1 MFTVPSKWFYF
12 CFKRFSLL
20 PGLFFLLFSFLF
32 YVWLDW
38 NILCNAWNRKNH
50 RKWIIFCVQVCA
62 SICLRMGKTIRK
74 SRKLYS
80 PNIKSIK
87 IQTVFFSSNAFM
99 ASKGEIE
106 SSTSKF
112 QRWNMTQLLMKIQGI
127 TTNENSFVNTRIP
140 HTVSCGVVHIGINRI
155 WIELNSNTY
164 TTMKVEIFA

>member
-1 MFTVPSKWFYF
+1 MVLFLLQAVQSLPW
-12 CFKRFSLL
+12 SLL
-20 PGLFFLLFSFLF
+20 SSALFSFLF

-38 NILCNAWNRKNH
+38 NIWCIAWNRKNH
-50 RKWIIFCVQVCA
+50 RKWIIFCFQVCA
-62 SICLRMGKTIRK
+62 SICLRMGRIIRK
-74 SRKLYS
+74 FRKLYS
-80 PNIKSIK
+80 SNKEHKDSD
-87 IQTVFFSSNAFM
+87 VFFVAPNAFM

-127 TTNENSFVNTRIP
+127 TTNENSFVNTRVRIP
-140 HTVSCGVVHIGINRI
+140 YTVSCGGVHIGINRI